1 MDMTNEANIRF
12 VNSVT
17 YDFEKCFISD
27 YDISVANLPSVKFL
41 KRHLIYSKLTD
52 LKTFPRLRSLLDE
65 RVRLN
70 QTIIDVSF
78 TYTVPPTQIAIT
90 WLTYVLRTKLKQR

>member
-1 MDMTNEANIRF
+1 MDMTSESNIRF

-27 YDISVANLPSVKFL
+27 YDILVANLPDVKFL

-52 LKTFPRLRSLLDE
+52 LRTFPRLRSLLDE
-65 RVRLN
+65 QVRLN
-70 QTIIDVSF
+70 ITSISVSI
-78 TYTVPPTQIAIT
+78 PES
-90 WLTYVLRTKLKQR
+90 